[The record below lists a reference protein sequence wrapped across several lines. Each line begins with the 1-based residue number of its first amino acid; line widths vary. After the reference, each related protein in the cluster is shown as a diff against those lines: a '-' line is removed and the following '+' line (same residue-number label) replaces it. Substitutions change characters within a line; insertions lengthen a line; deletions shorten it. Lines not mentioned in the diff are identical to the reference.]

1 MPEIPVSALDPK
13 QQRQVENAR
22 IALGRG
28 DLDYVLEV
36 CAQILKKSPGCLPV
50 RRMQRAAQ
58 LQHSGAG
65 GKIRS
70 LTRRLGQLASGA
82 VANEAASASEALVR
96 AEQQLAVDPRSIP
109 ALKKLAAAARALEMP
124 ETVVF
129 ALEAVRE
136 LQPNDSQNLLALG
149 AAWLELGDTKKAL
162 EIADAVIKAAP
173 LEHRAQDLMKRASV
187 AKTVTE
193 GNWALTDSFRDK
205 LRNAEKAVALEAG
218 ARIMTS
224 EDWTERLIEE
234 GLLRVAEEPD
244 NLQHYRNLVNGYR
257 RLERFDEAIE
267 WVGKARSLPAG
278 VNDPSLERLDYELRE
293 QKLESAIKHADERC
307 ATAPQD
313 PGAISQRDELDRELR
328 QFRLHA
334 RKQFV
339 DRHPDDAFARRDL
352 GTAYYEAGEID
363 LSIEQFQIAQRAP
376 AVRISALIGLGRA
389 FKARKKFDLAV
400 QQFAAAKREIAAADE
415 RKKEIVYELGGCFLL
430 MGEIDSA
437 MAEYKSIYSEDI
449 GYRDVAEKV
458 DAYYSGR

>member
-22 IALGRG
+22 IALERG

-36 CAQILKKSPGCLPV
+36 CAQILKKAPGCLPV
-50 RRMQRAAQ
+50 RRMLRAAQ
-58 LQHSGAG
+58 LQNQAKG

-70 LTRRLGQLASGA
+70 LTKRLGQLASRSLT
-82 VANEAASASEALVR
+82 NEAVTPSEALVR
-96 AEQQLAVDPRSIP
+96 AEQQLAADPRNIA
-109 ALKKLAAAARALEMP
+109 ALKKLAAAARALELP

-136 LQPNDSQNLLALG
+136 LEPNDSQNLLALG
-149 AAWLELGDTKKAL
+149 AAWLEIGDTKKAL

-193 GNWALTDSFRDK
+193 GNWALTDSFREK
-205 LRNAEKAVALEAG
+205 LRNAEKTVALEAS

-224 EDWTERLIEE
+224 EDWTERLIQEA
-234 GLLRVAEEPD
+234 LLRVTEEPD

-257 RLERFDEAIE
+257 RLDRFDEAIA
-267 WVGKARSLPAG
+267 WVEKARALPSAA
-278 VNDPSLERLDYELRE
+278 NDSALERLEYELRKQNYE
-293 QKLESAIKHADERC
+293 RELMHADELC
-307 ATAPQD
+307 ASTPQD
-313 PGAISQRDELDRELR
+313 PALAVRRDEIQRELR
-328 QFRLHA
+328 EFRLTA

-339 DRHPDDAFARRDL
+339 EHHPEDPSARCEL
-352 GTAYYEAGEID
+352 GTAHLEAGEIE
-363 LSIEQFQIAQRAP
+363 SAIEHFQIAQRAP
-376 AVRISALIGLGRA
+376 SVRIAALVGLGRA
-389 FKARKKFDLAV
+389 FKARKRFDLAV
-400 QQFAAAKREIAAADE
+400 QQFSAAKREVPSADE
-415 RKKEIVYELGGCFLL
+415 RKKEIIYELGGCFLL

-437 MAEYKSIYSEDI
+437 MTEYKSIYSEDI

-458 DAYYSGR
+458 DAYYSAR